1 MFPGLFSPSSHGAVS
16 ADPSMES
23 FLKSIERPAYRMAL
37 LACRNREDALDLV
50 QDAFCRFI
58 DKYGQ
63 RPREEWQPLF
73 YTILHNAIRD
83 MGRRRAVR
91 SCLLWFGI
99 GADDG
104 ETRDLEVL
112 HDTRNPNP
120 EQASQIN
127 QTLAALQKALAALP
141 FRQRQAFLFRGW
153 QELSVA
159 TTARIMGCSEGS
171 VKTHYSRAI
180 QNLREQLGEHW
191 P

>member
-1 MFPGLFSPSSHGAVS
+1 
-16 ADPSMES
+16 MES

-50 QDAFCRFI
+50 QDAFCRFV
-58 DKYGQ
+58 DKYAQ

-83 MGRRRAVR
+83 LGRRRTIR
-91 SCLLWFGI
+91 RCLLWFGI
-99 GADDG
+99 GAPEEESGLEQLVDDHSPDP
-104 ETRDLEVL
+104 EHAAQVNHAFSAL
-112 HDTRNPNP
+112 H
-120 EQASQIN
+120 QALSR
-127 QTLAALQKALAALP
+127 LP
-141 FRQRQAFLFRGW
+141 LRQRQAFLLRGW

-159 TTARIMGCSEGS
+159 DTAGVMGCSEGS

-180 QNLREQLGEHW
+180 QTLREQLGDHW

>member
-1 MFPGLFSPSSHGAVS
+1 
-16 ADPSMES
+16 
-23 FLKSIERPAYRMAL
+23 MAL

-50 QDAFCRFI
+50 QEAFCRFI
-58 DKYGQ
+58 DKYSQ
-63 RPREEWQPLF
+63 RAPEEWQPLF

-83 MGRRRAVR
+83 LGRRRAVR

-99 GADDG
+99 STDDG
-104 ETRDLEVL
+104 GMHGLEDL
-112 HDTRNPNP
+112 HDTHIPNP

-141 FRQRQAFLFRGW
+141 FRQRQVFLFRGW

-171 VKTHYSRAI
+171 VKKHYFRAI